1 MGTREQ
7 AVRLRLLDSTAV
19 CGKPHVRWCGRADG
33 RNLVSPTRSL
43 NTLPACAL
51 AAIEATFSG
60 TTRYNDR
67 PAYDMECFKEGIGFS
82 KECKLPLDEVTH
94 LLLPIFLGIVR
105 HNLILLRNVRRRTLQ
120 PEDGL

>member
-1 MGTREQ
+1 MDYGV
-7 AVRLRLLDSTAV
+7 ATAV
-19 CGKPHVRWCGRADG
+19 ERDVVVANASPARWRSGPA
-33 RNLVSPTRSL
+33 NLHS
-43 NTLPACAL
+43 
-51 AAIEATFSG
+51 AISG
-60 TTRYNDR
+60 NSRYNDR
-67 PAYDMECFKEGIGFS
+67 PAYDMEFFKEGIGFS